1 MACET
6 PSWGSYSAHGGIRCP
21 WWHSVPNKN
30 CYFTKIIF
38 FVIGA
43 VACWGHEWPFSF
55 LHCLPV
61 EGCENQVRQLVP
73 MLQSMQVHMD
83 ANKDQAAKPVPKGAR
98 PVSCRGCSSLGTP
111 WDPSLCPSSVRDKP
125 RGTER
130 REKQMTSNVYLVKV
144 EEDCFS

>member
-1 MACET
+1 M
-6 PSWGSYSAHGGIRCP
+6 
-21 WWHSVPNKN
+21 
-30 CYFTKIIF
+30 
-38 FVIGA
+38 
-43 VACWGHEWPFSF
+43 
-55 LHCLPV
+55 

-111 WDPSLCPSSVRDKP
+111 WDPSMCSSSVRDKP
-125 RGTER
+125 RGTES